1 LSVITNIT
9 FKKNQEESKM
19 NTIASK
25 VITFVLAATIVGLFT
40 IAKVKC
46 DRMAYAYNFYSTSK
60 NLAPRARA

>member
-1 LSVITNIT
+1 
-9 FKKNQEESKM
+9 M